1 MDRIGNQKKKF
12 GTVRTQSQT
21 HFQLRGPE
29 IELEQGRSE
38 ASSSV
43 CQSLG
48 SERALT
54 TQSTAGVQR
63 ESAREARRAWGA
75 SGPSGLGPAG
85 ARRPGGGAIR
95 DTTRGPAG
103 AGQRAA
109 ARENKPA
116 LHARPRI
123 TRDYTEYTQKTEP
136 KNT

>member
-1 MDRIGNQKKKF
+1 
-12 GTVRTQSQT
+12 VRTQSQT

-95 DTTRGPAG
+95 RE
-103 AGQRAA
+103 GQRERGSAQQ
-109 ARENKPA
+109 RGKTNQ
-116 LHARPRI
+116 LSTQDHASHETTQNIHRRQNR
-123 TRDYTEYTQKTEP
+123 TRT
-136 KNT
+136 